1 MLTTHG
7 GVQLSKKNVE
17 TPVATQEKAPTSV
30 EEYLKESEKNK
41 EQEKV

>member
-7 GVQLSKKNVE
+7 GVHLSKKNVK
-17 TPVATQEKAPTSV
+17 TPVATQENAPTTI